1 MTRREMLA
9 ALLASPILGPLS
21 AQTLKPSGPQD
32 LRTSRPQDL
41 KTSGPQD
48 LTSLTLAEARQRL
61 AARDM
66 TPVEL
71 TNAYLARIAKLNP
84 ELNAYITVTR
94 DLALREAKAAKPGQP
109 LFGIPIAHKD
119 LFETR
124 GVRTT
129 AGSMLFANHIPENNA
144 SIVQQLENAGA
155 VLLGKTNT
163 HELGGGVTTI
173 NPFFGATRNPVDRAR
188 IPGGSSGGSAAAV
201 AGQLCA
207 AATGSDTGGSVRIPA
222 AFCGCVGFKPT
233 HGRIS
238 TQGLI
243 AASPTFDHVGFLTRT
258 VEDAQ
263 IILRALGT
271 LQTGGNAPASSDL
284 PKGARVGVARTYFFE
299 DLEPVVASTV
309 TAAIERMKA
318 RGATLSDVN
327 FPIDR
332 STMSRV
338 FDPIFMFE
346 LWHRF
351 GADWR
356 TDPGLFSKEFS
367 AVFAFERPSVTEYE
381 TALAALHE
389 YQAAVDKVFDAVDV
403 IATPTVSMTAPP
415 IAGPIDGMRILRNT
429 WPFNAAGTPAISIPI
444 AETALPVGLQLIARR
459 GDDDKL
465 LQIARRFQFP

>member
-1 MTRREMLA
+1 MHRRDAVAAILA
-9 ALLASPILGPLS
+9 APLAGIRAIN
-21 AQTLKPSGPQD
+21 AQTS
-32 LRTSRPQDL
+32 
-41 KTSGPQD
+41 D
-48 LTSLTLAEARQRL
+48 LTSLTVAQASARL
-61 AARDM
+61 ARREII
-66 TPVEL
+66 PLEL
-71 TNAYLARIAKLNP
+71 ANAYLDRIAKLNP

-94 DLALREAKAAKPGQP
+94 DLALREAKAARPGQP

-129 AGSMLFANHIPENNA
+129 AGSLLFENHIPENNA
-144 SIVQQLENAGA
+144 AIVQQLENAGA
-155 VLLGKTNT
+155 VMLGKTNT

-173 NPFFGATRNPVDRAR
+173 NPFFGTTRNPIDRTR

-201 AGQLCA
+201 VAQLCA

-263 IILRALGT
+263 LVFRAF
-271 LQTGGNAPASSDL
+271 GGGAPVEL
-284 PKGARVGVARTYFFE
+284 PKPIRVGVPGSYFFDKIWLAPE
-299 DLEPVVASTV
+299 VE
-309 TAAIERMKA
+309 AAFPRAAARQIGD
-318 RGATLSDVN
+318 RGARIVAANL
-327 FPIDR
+327 PIDNT
-332 STMSRV
+332 TMSRV
-338 FDPIFMFE
+338 FDPVFLFE
-346 LWHRF
+346 LWGRF

-356 TDPGLFSKEFS
+356 TNPGSFSKQFA
-367 AVFAFERPSVTEYE
+367 AVFSIERPSVGEYE
-381 TALAALHE
+381 AALAALEE
-389 YQAAVDKVFDAVDV
+389 YRAAVDNVFDTVDV
-403 IATPTVSMTAPP
+403 IATPTVNVTAPP
-415 IAGPIDGMRILRNT
+415 IDGPIDGMLILRNT

-444 AETALPVGLQLIARR
+444 AKTGLPVGLQLVARR

-465 LQIARRFQFP
+465 LQIARLFE